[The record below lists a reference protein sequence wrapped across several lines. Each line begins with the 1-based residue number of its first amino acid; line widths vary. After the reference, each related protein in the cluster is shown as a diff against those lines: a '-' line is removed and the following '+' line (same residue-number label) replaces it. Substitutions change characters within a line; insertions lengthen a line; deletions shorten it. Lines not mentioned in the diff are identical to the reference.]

1 LTPGS
6 ASRLAVRP
14 ERPADRA
21 AIHAL
26 VAGAFPTDAEA
37 RLVDLL
43 RASARLAVSLVAV
56 DAGEIVGHVA
66 FSPVTVAAGAGGV
79 GLAPLA
85 VAESRRGRG
94 VGGVLVRAGLDACRA
109 AGWRWVVVLGEPAY
123 YGRFGFA
130 AAVGFGLDD
139 DYAGGAAFQALE
151 LVPGALAGV
160 RGRVRYA
167 PEFATVA

>member
-1 LTPGS
+1 VH
-6 ASRLAVRP
+6 RERP
-14 ERPADRA
+14 EDRA

-26 VAGAFPTDAEA
+26 IAGAFPTDAEA

-43 RASARLAVSLVAV
+43 RAAGRLAVSLVAI
-56 DAGEIVGHVA
+56 DAREIVGHVA

-85 VAESRRGRG
+85 VAQSRRGRG

-109 AGWRWVVVLGEPAY
+109 AGWRWVVVLGEPDY

-130 AAVGFGLDD
+130 AAAGYGLDD
-139 DYAGGAAFQALE
+139 DYGGGSAFQALE

-167 PEFATVA
+167 PEFAAVV